1 VVCYANA
8 ECRASALDHISC
20 GSLARQ
26 QCYWRLGG
34 CCYERKGAGYALNQV
49 KESVT
54 TRKTQ
59 EPAPARGALKLR
71 DACEYLGGLSVPTM
85 HRLIGRGL
93 IRPNRSLRHLLF
105 PITELDRFLRE
116 GMG

>member
-1 VVCYANA
+1 LKEVVPGK
-8 ECRASALDHISC
+8 AL
-20 GSLARQ
+20 
-26 QCYWRLGG
+26 
-34 CCYERKGAGYALNQV
+34 K
-49 KESVT
+49 
-54 TRKTQ
+54 
-59 EPAPARGALKLR
+59 PAPQRGALKLR

-105 PITELDRFLRE
+105 SISELDRFLRE